1 MGWNNPI
8 GGRAVLAL
16 CAGLACLV
24 AAPVNAG
31 EFELRGFIAP
41 ELRLFT
47 ETPSSSRQQDETLS
61 IAGEI
66 TAQYLWDDNDQSF
79 VFTPFVRLDQHDGER
94 SHWDIREA
102 RYAYYGDGW
111 EFRAGFDKVFWG
123 VTEAVHLVDVVNQT
137 DLIEDP
143 IKQEVKL
150 GQPMMRL
157 RTVRSF
163 GTLEAFFLPY
173 FRERT
178 FPGREGRPATDIPVE
193 RDLTRYESGAEEWHP
208 DFAARYANTFGDFDL
223 GLSYFQG
230 TARDPILQPALDGG
244 GNLVLAP
251 FYPQMKQASLDLQ
264 ATIGAWLYKLE
275 GFGRRELGDDYA
287 AATGGVE
294 YTFYGA
300 FGSDGDLGTVVEY
313 AYDTRGMNQ
322 RNPYQDDAFVAL
334 RWSAND
340 IATTSMLGGAVID
353 TETGALGFRFR
364 GERRIATD
372 FRLSVEAYFFADV
385 PRRDP
390 VYNIADDDYVQIR
403 IARYF

>member
-1 MGWNNPI
+1 MALGLSAGFCMAV
-8 GGRAVLAL
+8 GG
-16 CAGLACLV
+16 V
-24 AAPVNAG
+24 AKAG
-31 EFELRGFIAP
+31 EFELRGYIEP
-41 ELRLFT
+41 EARIFT
-47 ETPSSSRQQDETLS
+47 ETASSSRQQDATLS
-61 IAGEI
+61 IAGEV
-66 TAQYLWDDNDQSF
+66 TAQYLWDDNDQTF
-79 VFTPFVRLDQHDGER
+79 VFTPFARLDQHDGER

-102 RYAYYGDGW
+102 RYAYYADEW
-111 EFRAGFDKVFWG
+111 EFRIGFDKVFWG

-137 DLIEDP
+137 DFIEDP
-143 IKQEVKL
+143 VKQEVKL

-163 GTLEAFFLPY
+163 GTLEAFLLPY

-193 RDLTRYESGAEEWHP
+193 RELTRYESGAEEWHP
-208 DFAARYANTFGDFDL
+208 DFTGRYSNTFGDFDL
-223 GLSYFQG
+223 GVSYFQG

-251 FYPQMKQASLDLQ
+251 YYAQMKQASLDLQ
-264 ATIGAWLYKLE
+264 ATIGPWLYKFE
-275 GFGRRELGDDYA
+275 GFGRRERGDDYA
-287 AATGGVE
+287 AATGGIE

-300 FGSDGDLGTVVEY
+300 FGTDGDLGTVVEY

-322 RNPYQDDAFVAL
+322 RNPYQNDAFVAL
-334 RWSAND
+334 RWAAND

-353 TETGALGFRFR
+353 TETGALGFRFS
-364 GERRIATD
+364 GERRIAAD
-372 FRLSVEAYFFADV
+372 YRLSIEAYFFADV
-385 PRRDP
+385 PPRDP

>member
-1 MGWNNPI
+1 MVWKASI
-8 GGRAVLAL
+8 GGRAALAL
-16 CAGLACLV
+16 CAGLGSAMTGP
-24 AAPVNAG
+24 AHG
-31 EFELRGFIAP
+31 SEFELRGYIEP
-41 ELRLFT
+41 ELRVFT
-47 ETPSSSRQQDETLS
+47 QSPSSSRQQDTTLS
-61 IAGEI
+61 LAGEV
-66 TAQYLWDDNDQSF
+66 TAQYLWDGNDQAF
-79 VFTPFVRLDQHDGER
+79 VFTPFARLDQRDGER

-102 RYAYYGDGW
+102 RYAYYAEDW
-111 EFRAGFDKVFWG
+111 EFRIGFDKVFWG

-137 DLIEDP
+137 DFIEDP

-163 GTLEAFFLPY
+163 GTLEAFLLPY

-208 DFAARYANTFGDFDL
+208 DFATRYGNSFGDFDL
-223 GLSYFQG
+223 GVSYFQG

-251 FYPQMKQASLDLQ
+251 YYPQMKQASVDLQ

-287 AATGGVE
+287 AATGGIE

-300 FGSDGDLGTVVEY
+300 FDTDGDLGAVVEY

-322 RNPYQDDAFVAL
+322 RNPYQNDAFLAF

-340 IATTSMLGGAVID
+340 IATTSMLGGAVVD

-372 FRLSVEAYFFADV
+372 YRLSLEAYFFADV
-385 PRRDP
+385 PTRDP